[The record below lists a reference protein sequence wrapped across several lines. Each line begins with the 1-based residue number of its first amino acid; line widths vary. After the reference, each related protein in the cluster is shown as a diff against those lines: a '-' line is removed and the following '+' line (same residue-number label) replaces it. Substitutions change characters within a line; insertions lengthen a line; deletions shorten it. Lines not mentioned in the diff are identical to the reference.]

1 MDLYLKKLTALFV
14 LDNMK
19 VTDYIKDRKKTIFSF
34 EIIPPLKGKG
44 IEDICKGIDPLMEFN
59 PPFINVTYHRE
70 EYEYKKMGNGLLKK
84 VSVRKRPGTV
94 GICAALMNRYKV
106 DAIPHIICG
115 GFTKE
120 ETESALID
128 LKFLGVDNILA
139 LRGDPMKNE
148 SSFVPVDGGN
158 TYALNLIEQIKEMN
172 DGQYLYEET
181 KNSPS
186 NFCIGTA
193 GYPEKHFEA
202 MNLNSDLKNLKKK
215 VDAGAEFI
223 VTQLFYDNKK
233 FFEFVD
239 KCRSIGID
247 VPIIPGLKPITT
259 LRHLSFMPKFFH
271 VNFPEE
277 FANELEKCKT
287 NKAIREVGTQ
297 WSIQQCKEL
306 TEADVPVIHF
316 YTMGKGASVK
326 QIASE
331 VF

>member
-1 MDLYLKKLTALFV
+1 
-14 LDNMK
+14 MK
-19 VTDYIKDRKKTIFSF
+19 VTEYIQKRNDTIFSF

-44 IEDICKGIDPLMEFN
+44 IEDLCAGIDPLMEFN

-84 VSVRKRPGTV
+84 VSIRKRPGTV

-148 SSFVPVDGGN
+148 AAFVPTEGGN
-158 TYALNLIEQIKEMN
+158 AYALDLIGQISEMN
-172 DGQYLYEET
+172 NGQYLYEET

-202 MNLNSDLKNLKKK
+202 MNLSSDLKNLKKK

-223 VTQLFYDNKK
+223 VTQLFYDNEK
-233 FFEFVD
+233 FFEFVS
-239 KCRSIGID
+239 KCRDIGID
-247 VPIIPGLKPITT
+247 VPIIPGIKPITN
-259 LRHLSFMPKFFH
+259 LRHLSFIPKFFH
-271 VNFPEE
+271 VNFPEA
-277 FANELEKCKT
+277 FSNELEKCK
-287 NKAIREVGTQ
+287 NDEEVKQVGIEWTTA
-297 WSIQQCKEL
+297 QCKEL
-306 TEADVPVIHF
+306 VKADIPVIHF
-316 YTMGKGASVK
+316 YTMGKGQAVK
-326 QIASE
+326 NIAKE
-331 VF
+331 IF

>member
-1 MDLYLKKLTALFV
+1 
-14 LDNMK
+14 MK
-19 VTDYIKDRKKTIFSF
+19 VTDYIKQSEDTIFSF

-44 IEDICKGIDPLMEFN
+44 IEDICAGIDPLMEFN

-84 VSVRKRPGTV
+84 VSIKKRPGTV

-115 GFTKE
+115 GFSKE

-148 SSFVPVDGGN
+148 SSFVPAEGGN
-158 TYALNLIEQIKEMN
+158 SYALNLIEQIQDMN
-172 DGQYLYEET
+172 SGQYLYEET

-186 NFCIGTA
+186 NFCIGAA

-202 MNLNSDLKNLKKK
+202 MNLNTDLKNLKKK

-223 VTQLFYDNKK
+223 VTQLFYDNNKY
-233 FFEFVD
+233 FEFVE
-239 KCRSIGID
+239 KCKSIGIN

-259 LRHLSFMPKFFH
+259 IKHLSFIPKFFH

-277 FANELEKCKT
+277 FSNELEKCKS
-287 NKAIREVGTQ
+287 NDDVKKVGIE
-297 WSIQQCKEL
+297 WSIKQCQEL
-306 TEADVPVIHF
+306 IKAKAPVIHF
-316 YTMGKGASVK
+316 YTMGKGQSVK
-326 QIASE
+326 KIARE
-331 VF
+331 IF

>member
-1 MDLYLKKLTALFV
+1 
-14 LDNMK
+14 MK
-19 VTDYIKDRKKTIFSF
+19 VTEYIQKRKDTIFSF

-44 IEDICKGIDPLMEFN
+44 IEDLCAGIDPLMEFN

-84 VSVRKRPGTV
+84 VSIRKRPGTV

-115 GFTKE
+115 GFSKE

-148 SSFVPVDGGN
+148 AAFVPTEGGN
-158 TYALNLIEQIKEMN
+158 TYALDLISQINEMN
-172 DGQYLYEET
+172 NGQYLYEET

-202 MNLNSDLKNLKKK
+202 MNLSSDLKNLKKK

-223 VTQLFYDNKK
+223 VTQLFYDNEK
-233 FFEFVD
+233 FFDFVS
-239 KCRSIGID
+239 KCRDIGIE
-247 VPIIPGLKPITT
+247 VPIIPGIKPITN
-259 LRHLSFMPKFFH
+259 LRHLSFIPKFFH
-271 VNFPEE
+271 VNFPEA
-277 FANELEKCKT
+277 FSNELEKCK
-287 NKAIREVGTQ
+287 NDEEVKQVGIEWTTA
-297 WSIQQCKEL
+297 QCKEL
-306 TEADVPVIHF
+306 VKADIPVIHF
-316 YTMGKGASVK
+316 YTMGKGQAVK
-326 QIASE
+326 NIAKE
-331 VF
+331 IF

>member
-1 MDLYLKKLTALFV
+1 
-14 LDNMK
+14 MK
-19 VTDYIKDRKKTIFSF
+19 VVEYIANRKKTIFSF

-44 IEDICKGIDPLMEFN
+44 IEDLCAGIDPLMEFN

-84 VSVRKRPGTV
+84 VSIRKRPGTV

-148 SSFVPVDGGN
+148 SAFVPTQGGN
-158 TYALNLIEQIKEMN
+158 AYALNLIEQINEMN
-172 DGQYLYEET
+172 NGQYLYEET

-202 MNLNSDLKNLKKK
+202 MNLSTDMKHLKKK

-223 VTQLFYDNKK
+223 VTQLFYDNEK
-233 FFEFVD
+233 FFDFVK
-239 KCRSIGID
+239 KCREIGIK
-247 VPIIPGLKPITT
+247 VPIIPGIKPITN
-259 LRHLSFMPKFFH
+259 LRHLSFIPKFFH
-271 VNFPEE
+271 VNFPES
-277 FANELEKCKT
+277 FSNELEKCKT
-287 NKAIREVGTQ
+287 DEEIKRVGIEWTTA
-297 WSIQQCKEL
+297 QCKEL
-306 TEADVPVIHF
+306 VKADIPVIHF
-316 YTMGKGASVK
+316 YTMGRGTAVK
-326 QIASE
+326 NIAKE
-331 VF
+331 IF

>member
-1 MDLYLKKLTALFV
+1 
-14 LDNMK
+14 MK
-19 VTDYIKDRKKTIFSF
+19 VTQYIKERKKTIFSF

-44 IEDICKGIDPLMEFN
+44 IEDICQGIDPLMEFK

-84 VSVRKRPGTV
+84 VSIKKRPGTV

-115 GFTKE
+115 GFSKE

-148 SSFVPVDGGN
+148 SSFIATEGGN
-158 TYALNLIEQIKEMN
+158 SYALNLIEQINDMN
-172 DGQYLYEET
+172 SGQYLYEET

-186 NFCIGTA
+186 SFCIGAA

-202 MNLNSDLKNLKKK
+202 MNLKSDLKNLKKK

-223 VTQLFYDNKK
+223 VTQLFYDNSKY
-233 FFEFVD
+233 FEFID
-239 KCRSIGID
+239 KCRSIGIK
-247 VPIIPGLKPITT
+247 VPIIPGLKPITNK
-259 LRHLSFMPKFFH
+259 RHLSFIPQFFH

-277 FANELEKCKT
+277 FSNELEKCKS
-287 NKAIREVGTQ
+287 NDEIRQVGEE
-297 WSIQQCKEL
+297 WSIKQCEEL
-306 TEADVPVIHF
+306 IKQNVPVIHF
-316 YTMGKGASVK
+316 YTMGKGESVK
-326 QIASE
+326 KIARAI
-331 VF
+331 F

>member
-1 MDLYLKKLTALFV
+1 
-14 LDNMK
+14 MK
-19 VTDYIKDRKKTIFSF
+19 VVEYIANRKKTIFSF

-44 IEDICKGIDPLMEFN
+44 IEDLCAGIDPLMEFN

-84 VSVRKRPGTV
+84 VSIRKRPGTV

-148 SSFVPVDGGN
+148 SAFVPTQGGN
-158 TYALNLIEQIKEMN
+158 AYALDLIEQINEMN
-172 DGQYLYEET
+172 NGQYLYEET

-202 MNLNSDLKNLKKK
+202 MNLSTDLKHLKKK

-233 FFEFVD
+233 FFDFV
-239 KCRSIGID
+239 KRCREIGIK
-247 VPIIPGLKPITT
+247 VPIIPGIKPVTN
-259 LRHLSFMPKFFH
+259 LRHLSFIPKFFH
-271 VNFPEE
+271 VNFPED
-277 FANELEKCKT
+277 FSNELEKCKT
-287 NKAIREVGTQ
+287 DEEIKRVGIEWTTE
-297 WSIQQCKEL
+297 QCKEL
-306 TEADVPVIHF
+306 IKADIPVIHF
-316 YTMGKGASVK
+316 YTMGRGIAVK
-326 QIASE
+326 NIAKE
-331 VF
+331 IF

>member
-1 MDLYLKKLTALFV
+1 
-14 LDNMK
+14 MK
-19 VTDYIKDRKKTIFSF
+19 VTEYIDQSEKTIFSF

-44 IEDICKGIDPLMEFN
+44 IEDICQGIDPLMEFK

-84 VSVRKRPGTV
+84 VSIKKRPGTV
-94 GICAALMNRYKV
+94 GICAALMNRYNV

-115 GFTKE
+115 GFSKE

-128 LKFLGVDNILA
+128 LKFLGIDNVLA
-139 LRGDPMKNE
+139 LRGDSMKSE
-148 SSFVPVDGGN
+148 SSFVPAEGGN
-158 TYALNLIEQIKEMN
+158 KYAIDLIEQISDMN
-172 DGQYLYEET
+172 SGQYLYEET

-202 MNLNSDLKNLKKK
+202 MNLNSDLKHLKNK

-223 VTQLFYDNKK
+223 VTQLFFDNKK
-233 FFEFVD
+233 YFEFVD
-239 KCRSIGID
+239 KCRSVGIN

-259 LRHLSFMPKFFH
+259 KRHLSFIPKFFH

-277 FANELEKCKT
+277 FSNELEKCKS
-287 NKAIREVGTQ
+287 NDEIKKVGEQ
-297 WSIQQCKEL
+297 WSIKQCEEL
-306 TEADVPVIHF
+306 IKNNVPVIHF
-316 YTMGKGASVK
+316 YTMGKGESVK
-326 QIASE
+326 KIARA

>member
-1 MDLYLKKLTALFV
+1 
-14 LDNMK
+14 MK
-19 VTDYIKDRKKTIFSF
+19 VTEYIQKRKDTIFSF

-44 IEDICKGIDPLMEFN
+44 IEDLCAGIDPLMEFN

-84 VSVRKRPGTV
+84 VSIRKRPGTV

-148 SSFVPVDGGN
+148 SAFVPTEGGN
-158 TYALNLIEQIKEMN
+158 AYALDLIGQISEMN
-172 DGQYLYEET
+172 NGQYLYEET

-202 MNLNSDLKNLKKK
+202 MNLSSDLKNLKKK

-223 VTQLFYDNKK
+223 VTQLFYDNEK
-233 FFEFVD
+233 FFDFVS
-239 KCRSIGID
+239 KCRDIGID
-247 VPIIPGLKPITT
+247 VPIIPGIKPITN
-259 LRHLSFMPKFFH
+259 LRHLSFIPKFFH
-271 VNFPEE
+271 VNFPEA
-277 FANELEKCKT
+277 FSNELEKCK
-287 NKAIREVGTQ
+287 NDEEVKQVGIEWTTA
-297 WSIQQCKEL
+297 QCKEL
-306 TEADVPVIHF
+306 VKADIPVIHF
-316 YTMGKGASVK
+316 YTMGKGQAVK
-326 QIASE
+326 NIAKE
-331 VF
+331 IF

>member
-1 MDLYLKKLTALFV
+1 
-14 LDNMK
+14 MK
-19 VTDYIKDRKKTIFSF
+19 VTDYIKQSEDTIFSF

-44 IEDICKGIDPLMEFN
+44 IEDICAGIDPLMEFK

-84 VSVRKRPGTV
+84 VSIRKRPGTV

-115 GFTKE
+115 GFSKE

-148 SSFVPVDGGN
+148 SSFVPAEGGN
-158 TYALNLIEQIKEMN
+158 SYALNLIEQIQDMN
-172 DGQYLYEET
+172 SGQYLYEET

-186 NFCIGTA
+186 NFCIGAA

-202 MNLNSDLKNLKKK
+202 MNLNTDLKNLKKK

-223 VTQLFYDNKK
+223 VTQLFYDNNKY
-233 FFEFVD
+233 FEFVE
-239 KCRSIGID
+239 KCKSIGIN

-259 LRHLSFMPKFFH
+259 IKHLSFIPKFFH

-277 FANELEKCKT
+277 FSNELEKCKSNDDVKKVGIEWT
-287 NKAIREVGTQ
+287 IKQCQELIKA
-297 WSIQQCKEL
+297 K
-306 TEADVPVIHF
+306 APVIHF
-316 YTMGKGASVK
+316 YTMGKGQSVK
-326 QIASE
+326 KIARE
-331 VF
+331 IF

>member
-1 MDLYLKKLTALFV
+1 
-14 LDNMK
+14 MK
-19 VTDYIKDRKKTIFSF
+19 VTDYIKQSEDTIFSF

-44 IEDICKGIDPLMEFN
+44 IEDICAGIDPLMEFK

-84 VSVRKRPGTV
+84 VSIKKRPGTV

-115 GFTKE
+115 GFSKE

-148 SSFVPVDGGN
+148 SSFVPAEGGN
-158 TYALNLIEQIKEMN
+158 SYALNLIEQIQDMN
-172 DGQYLYEET
+172 SGQYLYEET

-186 NFCIGTA
+186 NFCIGAA

-202 MNLNSDLKNLKKK
+202 MNLNTDLKNLKKK

-223 VTQLFYDNKK
+223 VTQLFYDNNKY
-233 FFEFVD
+233 FEFVE
-239 KCRSIGID
+239 KCKSIGIN

-259 LRHLSFMPKFFH
+259 IKHLSFIPKFFH

-277 FANELEKCKT
+277 FSNELEKCKT
-287 NKAIREVGTQ
+287 NDEIKTIGED
-297 WSIQQCKEL
+297 WSIKQCKEL
-306 TEADVPVIHF
+306 IQNNVPVIHF
-316 YTMGKGASVK
+316 YTMGKGESVK
-326 QIASE
+326 KIARA

>member
-1 MDLYLKKLTALFV
+1 
-14 LDNMK
+14 MK
-19 VTDYIKDRKKTIFSF
+19 VTDYIKNRKNTIFSF

-84 VSVRKRPGTV
+84 ISVRKRPGTV

-247 VPIIPGLKPITT
+247 VPIIPGLKPITN

-287 NKAIREVGTQ
+287 NEAIREVGTK

-306 TEADVPVIHF
+306 IEADVPVIHF

>member
-1 MDLYLKKLTALFV
+1 
-14 LDNMK
+14 MK
-19 VTDYIKDRKKTIFSF
+19 VTEYIQRRNDTIFSF

-44 IEDICKGIDPLMEFN
+44 IEDLCLGIDPLMEFN

-84 VSVRKRPGTV
+84 VSIRKRPGTV

-148 SSFVPVDGGN
+148 AAFVPTEGGN
-158 TYALNLIEQIKEMN
+158 PYALDLISQINEMN
-172 DGQYLYEET
+172 NGQYLYEET

-202 MNLNSDLKNLKKK
+202 MNLSSDLKHLKKK

-223 VTQLFYDNKK
+223 VTQLFYDNEK
-233 FFEFVD
+233 FFDFVS
-239 KCRSIGID
+239 KCRDIGID
-247 VPIIPGLKPITT
+247 VPIIPGIKPITN
-259 LRHLSFMPKFFH
+259 LRHLSFIPKFFH
-271 VNFPEE
+271 VNFPE
-277 FANELEKCKT
+277 ALSNELEKCK
-287 NKAIREVGTQ
+287 NDEEVKQVGIEWTTA
-297 WSIQQCKEL
+297 QCKEL
-306 TEADVPVIHF
+306 VKADIPVIHF
-316 YTMGKGASVK
+316 YTMGKGQAVK
-326 QIASE
+326 NIAKE
-331 VF
+331 IF

>member
-1 MDLYLKKLTALFV
+1 
-14 LDNMK
+14 MK
-19 VTDYIKDRKKTIFSF
+19 VTDYIKNSNKTIFSF

-44 IEDICKGIDPLMEFN
+44 IEDICEGIDPLMEFK

-70 EYEYKKMGNGLLKK
+70 EYDYKKMGNGLLKK
-84 VSVRKRPGTV
+84 VSIRKRPGTV

-115 GFTKE
+115 GFNKE
-120 ETESALID
+120 DTESALID

-158 TYALNLIEQIKEMN
+158 EFAIDLIKQIDEMN
-172 DGQYLYEET
+172 NGQYLYEET

-186 NFCIGTA
+186 NFCIGAA

-202 MNLNSDLKNLKKK
+202 MNLASDLRHLKAK

-233 FFEFVD
+233 YFSFVK
-239 KCRSIGID
+239 KCREIGIT
-247 VPIIPGLKPITT
+247 VPIIPGLKPITNQ
-259 LRHLSFMPKFFH
+259 RHLTFIPKFF
-271 VNFPEE
+271 NTSFPEE
-277 FANELEKCKT
+277 FSNELEKCKT
-287 NKAIREVGTQ
+287 NEEIKKVGIE
-297 WSIQQCKEL
+297 WSIEQSKEL
-306 TEADVPVIHF
+306 IDAGVPVLHF
-316 YTMGKGASVK
+316 YTMGKGQSVK
-326 QIASE
+326 EVASNI
-331 VF
+331 F

>member
-1 MDLYLKKLTALFV
+1 
-14 LDNMK
+14 MK
-19 VTDYIKDRKKTIFSF
+19 VVEYIANRKKTIFSF

-44 IEDICKGIDPLMEFN
+44 IEDLCAGIDPLMEFN

-84 VSVRKRPGTV
+84 VSIRKRPGTV

-148 SSFVPVDGGN
+148 SAFVPTQGGN
-158 TYALNLIEQIKEMN
+158 AYALDLIEQINEMN
-172 DGQYLYEET
+172 NGQYLYEET

-202 MNLNSDLKNLKKK
+202 MNLSTDMKHLKKK

-223 VTQLFYDNKK
+223 VTQLFYDNEK
-233 FFEFVD
+233 FFDFVK
-239 KCRSIGID
+239 KCREIGIK
-247 VPIIPGLKPITT
+247 VPIIPGIKPITN
-259 LRHLSFMPKFFH
+259 LRHLSFIPKFFH
-271 VNFPEE
+271 VNFPES
-277 FANELEKCKT
+277 FSNELEKCKT
-287 NKAIREVGTQ
+287 DEEIKRVGIEWTTE
-297 WSIQQCKEL
+297 QCKEL
-306 TEADVPVIHF
+306 VKADIPVIHF
-316 YTMGKGASVK
+316 YTMGRGTAVK
-326 QIASE
+326 NIAKE
-331 VF
+331 IF

>member
-1 MDLYLKKLTALFV
+1 
-14 LDNMK
+14 MK
-19 VTDYIKDRKKTIFSF
+19 VIDYINQSKETIFSF

-44 IEDICKGIDPLMEFN
+44 IEDICEGIDPLMEFK

-84 VSVRKRPGTV
+84 ISIKKRPGTV

-106 DAIPHIICG
+106 DAMPHIICG
-115 GFTKE
+115 GFSKE

-139 LRGDPMKNE
+139 LRGDPMKSE
-148 SSFVPVDGGN
+148 SSFITADGGN
-158 TYALNLIEQIKEMN
+158 SYALNLIEQIQDMN
-172 DGQYLYEET
+172 NGQYLYEET

-186 NFCIGTA
+186 NFCIGAA

-215 VDAGAEFI
+215 VDAGAKFI
-223 VTQLFYDNKK
+223 VTQLFYDNNKY
-233 FFEFVD
+233 FEFVE
-239 KCRSIGID
+239 KCKSIGIN

-259 LRHLSFMPKFFH
+259 KKHLSFMPKFFH

-277 FANELEKCKT
+277 FSNDLEKCKS
-287 NKAIREVGTQ
+287 NDEIKKVGIE
-297 WSIQQCKEL
+297 WSINQSKEL
-306 TEADVPVIHF
+306 IKAKVPVIHF
-316 YTMGKGASVK
+316 YTMGKGESVRK
-326 QIASE
+326 IASE
-331 VF
+331 IF

>member
-1 MDLYLKKLTALFV
+1 
-14 LDNMK
+14 MK
-19 VTDYIKDRKKTIFSF
+19 VTDYIKQSEDTIFSF

-44 IEDICKGIDPLMEFN
+44 IEDICAGIDPLMEFK

-84 VSVRKRPGTV
+84 VSIRKRPGTV

-115 GFTKE
+115 GFSKE

-148 SSFVPVDGGN
+148 SSFVPAEGGN
-158 TYALNLIEQIKEMN
+158 SYALNLIEQIQDMN
-172 DGQYLYEET
+172 SGQYLYEET

-186 NFCIGTA
+186 NFCIGAA

-202 MNLNSDLKNLKKK
+202 MNLNTDLKNLKKK

-223 VTQLFYDNKK
+223 VTQLFYDNNKY
-233 FFEFVD
+233 FEFVE
-239 KCRSIGID
+239 KCKSIGIN

-259 LRHLSFMPKFFH
+259 IKHLSFIPKFFH

-277 FANELEKCKT
+277 FSNELEKCKS
-287 NKAIREVGTQ
+287 NDDVKKVGIE
-297 WSIQQCKEL
+297 WSIKQCQEL
-306 TEADVPVIHF
+306 IKAKAPVIHF
-316 YTMGKGASVK
+316 YTMGKGQSVK
-326 QIASE
+326 KIARE
-331 VF
+331 IF

>member
-1 MDLYLKKLTALFV
+1 
-14 LDNMK
+14 MK
-19 VTDYIKDRKKTIFSF
+19 VVEYIANRKNTIFSF

-44 IEDICKGIDPLMEFN
+44 IEDLCAGIDPLMEFN

-94 GICAALMNRYKV
+94 GICAALMNRYNV

-148 SSFVPVDGGN
+148 SAFVPTQGGN
-158 TYALNLIEQIKEMN
+158 AYALDLIEQINEMN
-172 DGQYLYEET
+172 NGQYLYEET

-202 MNLNSDLKNLKKK
+202 MNLSTDMKHLKKK

-223 VTQLFYDNKK
+223 VTQLFYDNEK
-233 FFEFVD
+233 FFDFVK
-239 KCRSIGID
+239 KCREIGIK
-247 VPIIPGLKPITT
+247 VPIIPGIKPITN
-259 LRHLSFMPKFFH
+259 LRHLSFIPKFFH
-271 VNFPEE
+271 VNFPES
-277 FANELEKCKT
+277 FSNELEKCKT
-287 NKAIREVGTQ
+287 DEEIKRVGIEWTTE
-297 WSIQQCKEL
+297 QCKEL
-306 TEADVPVIHF
+306 VKADIPVIHF
-316 YTMGKGASVK
+316 YTMGRGTAVK
-326 QIASE
+326 NIAKE
-331 VF
+331 IF

>member
-1 MDLYLKKLTALFV
+1 
-14 LDNMK
+14 MK
-19 VTDYIKDRKKTIFSF
+19 VTEYIQKRKDTIFSF

-44 IEDICKGIDPLMEFN
+44 IEDLCMGIDPLMEFN

-115 GFTKE
+115 GFSKE

-148 SSFVPVDGGN
+148 AAFVPTEGGN
-158 TYALNLIEQIKEMN
+158 AFALDLISQINEMN
-172 DGQYLYEET
+172 NGQYLYEET

-202 MNLNSDLKNLKKK
+202 MNLSSDLKNLKKK

-223 VTQLFYDNKK
+223 VTQLFYDNEK
-233 FFEFVD
+233 FFDFVS
-239 KCRSIGID
+239 KCRDIGIE
-247 VPIIPGLKPITT
+247 VPIIPGIKPITN
-259 LRHLSFMPKFFH
+259 LRHLSFIPKFFH
-271 VNFPEE
+271 VNFPEA
-277 FANELEKCKT
+277 FSNELEKCK
-287 NKAIREVGTQ
+287 NDEEVKQVGIEWTTA
-297 WSIQQCKEL
+297 QCKEL
-306 TEADVPVIHF
+306 VKADIPVIHF
-316 YTMGKGASVK
+316 YTMGKGQAVK
-326 QIASE
+326 NIAKE
-331 VF
+331 IF

>member
-1 MDLYLKKLTALFV
+1 
-14 LDNMK
+14 MK
-19 VTDYIKDRKKTIFSF
+19 VTDYIKNSKETIFSF

-44 IEDICKGIDPLMEFN
+44 IEDICAGIDPLMEFK

-84 VSVRKRPGTV
+84 VSVKKRPGTV

-148 SSFVPVDGGN
+148 AAFVPTEGGSPYAVD
-158 TYALNLIEQIKEMN
+158 LISQIKDMN
-172 DGQYLYEET
+172 NGQYLYEET

-186 NFCIGTA
+186 SFCIGAA
-193 GYPEKHFEA
+193 GYHEKHFEA
-202 MNLNSDLKNLKKK
+202 MNLNSDMKHLKKK
-215 VDAGAEFI
+215 VDAGAEFL
-223 VTQLFYDNKK
+223 VTQLFYDNEKY
-233 FFEFVD
+233 FSFVN
-239 KCRSIGID
+239 KCRDIGIN
-247 VPIIPGLKPITT
+247 VPIIPGLKPLTT
-259 LRHLSFMPKFFH
+259 LRHLSFIPKFFH

-277 FANELEKCKT
+277 LSNELEKCKS
-287 NKAIREVGTQ
+287 NEEVKKVGIE
-297 WSIQQCKEL
+297 WSIKQAKEL
-306 TEADVPVIHF
+306 IKQQAPVIHF
-316 YTMGKGASVK
+316 YTMGKGESVRK
-326 QIASE
+326 IASE

>member
-1 MDLYLKKLTALFV
+1 
-14 LDNMK
+14 MK
-19 VTDYIKDRKKTIFSF
+19 VVEYIANRKKTIFSF

-44 IEDICKGIDPLMEFN
+44 IEDLCAGIDPLMEFN

-84 VSVRKRPGTV
+84 VSIRKRPGTV

-148 SSFVPVDGGN
+148 SAFVPTQGGN
-158 TYALNLIEQIKEMN
+158 AYALNLIEQINEMN
-172 DGQYLYEET
+172 NGQYLYEET

-202 MNLNSDLKNLKKK
+202 MNLSTDMKHLKKK

-223 VTQLFYDNKK
+223 VTQLFYDNEK
-233 FFEFVD
+233 FFDFVK
-239 KCRSIGID
+239 KCREIGIK
-247 VPIIPGLKPITT
+247 VPIIPGIKPITN
-259 LRHLSFMPKFFH
+259 LRHLSFIPKFFH
-271 VNFPEE
+271 VNFPES
-277 FANELEKCKT
+277 FSNELEKCKT
-287 NKAIREVGTQ
+287 DEEIKKVGIEWTTA
-297 WSIQQCKEL
+297 QCKEL
-306 TEADVPVIHF
+306 VKADIPVIHF
-316 YTMGKGASVK
+316 YTMGRGTAVK
-326 QIASE
+326 NIAKE
-331 VF
+331 IF

>member
-1 MDLYLKKLTALFV
+1 
-14 LDNMK
+14 MK
-19 VTDYIKDRKKTIFSF
+19 VVEYIANRKKTIFSF

-44 IEDICKGIDPLMEFN
+44 IEDLCAGIDPLMEFN

-70 EYEYKKMGNGLLKK
+70 EYEYKKMGHGLLKK
-84 VSVRKRPGTV
+84 VSIRKRPGTV

-148 SSFVPVDGGN
+148 SAFVPTQGGN
-158 TYALNLIEQIKEMN
+158 AYALNLIEQINEMN
-172 DGQYLYEET
+172 NGQYLYEET

-202 MNLNSDLKNLKKK
+202 MNLSTDMKHLKKK

-223 VTQLFYDNKK
+223 VTQLFYDNEK
-233 FFEFVD
+233 FFDFVK
-239 KCRSIGID
+239 KCREIGIK
-247 VPIIPGLKPITT
+247 VPIIPGIKPITN
-259 LRHLSFMPKFFH
+259 LRHLSFIPKFFH
-271 VNFPEE
+271 VNFPES
-277 FANELEKCKT
+277 FSNELEKCKT
-287 NKAIREVGTQ
+287 DEEIKRVGIEWTTA
-297 WSIQQCKEL
+297 QCKEL
-306 TEADVPVIHF
+306 VKADIPVIHF
-316 YTMGKGASVK
+316 YTMGRGTAVK
-326 QIASE
+326 NIAKE
-331 VF
+331 IF